1 MVLNEYF
8 SLSQQSELLFSSNV
22 NLLCIYYNKKKNVN
36 NQKLFFLHIFVGL
49 GTTAIIQLKIE
60 KRMMRVFLLVRVKPT
75 RFWEM

>member
-1 MVLNEYF
+1 MNIFHYLNRVNFF
-8 SLSQQSELLFSSNV
+8 SAQTLTFCVFIIIKE
-22 NLLCIYYNKKKNVN
+22 NVN
-36 NQKLFFLHIFVGL
+36 NQKLLFFLHMFVGL